1 MEFIFIVYLIFYL
14 YSLIHIFYQQS
25 VRPILG
31 MKGRLLFLPFALKEN
46 SKIGGGTLSKI
57 YVLDTNVLLQDPY
70 AIFTFEDNEVV
81 IPAVVLEEVDSKKRY
96 MDEVGRNAR
105 MVSKLIDGF
114 RKNGKLHEKIMLENG
129 GVLRIEL
136 NHRSFHQLQEIFVEK
151 TNDNRILAVAKN
163 LLLEEQSKENGR
175 PVILV
180 SKDALVRVKADVIG
194 LEAEDFLS
202 DRVVEIDHIYTGFF
216 DFYINS
222 ELLNRFYEKGELR
235 VSELTNHPFYPNQF
249 IILKD
254 ALGSSASAIGIVDH
268 SGQKV
273 KKLIF
278 NHEHIW
284 GIRSRNAQQTMA
296 LELLLREDI
305 PLVTLTGKAG
315 TGKTLLALAAGLM
328 QTEDLG
334 RYKKLLVARPIVPV
348 GKDIGY
354 LPGEKQEKL
363 RPWMQPIF
371 DNLEYLFNTKKPG
384 ELDAILA
391 GMGSIEVEALTYIR
405 GRSIPDQFIIID
417 EAQNLTKHEV
427 KTILTRVGERS
438 KIVLMGD
445 PEQIDHPYLDEYNN
459 GLTYVVEKFKDQK
472 AAGHVRLIKGERSG
486 LAQLA
491 ADIL

>member
-1 MEFIFIVYLIFYL
+1 MQTFAGPRTRKDGCLD
-14 YSLIHIFYQQS
+14 SLQKEKRIKIG
-25 VRPILG
+25 VG
-31 MKGRLLFLPFALKEN
+31 GGRLNKV
-46 SKIGGGTLSKI
+46 

-70 AIFTFEDNEVV
+70 SLYSFADNEVV

-96 MDEVGRNAR
+96 MDEIGRNAR
-105 MVSKLIDGF
+105 QVSKIIDSL
-114 RKNGKLHEKIMLENG
+114 RQTGKLHEKIPLHNG
-129 GVLRIEL
+129 GALRIEL

-163 LLLEEQSKENGR
+163 LSLEEQTKENGR
-175 PVILV
+175 AVILV
-180 SKDALVRVKADVIG
+180 SKDALVRVKADAIG
-194 LEAEDFLS
+194 LNSEDFLN
-202 DRVVEIDHIYTGFF
+202 DRVVEVDHIYKGFLEIYVQL
-216 DFYINS
+216 DNMN
-222 ELLNRFYEKGELR
+222 LFYEKGELN
-235 VSELTNHPFYPNQF
+235 VSELANHPFYANQF

-254 ALGSSASAIGIVDH
+254 ALGGSASAVGLVDAT
-268 SGQKV
+268 GKKV
-273 KKLIF
+273 KKLVF
-278 NHEHIW
+278 DHDHIW
-284 GIRSRNAQQTMA
+284 GIRPRNVQQTMA
-296 LELLLREDI
+296 FEMLLRADI

-328 QTEDLG
+328 QTEDLN

-348 GKDIGY
+348 GKDIGF
-354 LPGEKQEKL
+354 LPGEKEEKL
-363 RPWMQPIF
+363 RPWMQPIY

-405 GRSIPDQFIIID
+405 GRSIPEQFIIID

-459 GLTYVVEKFKDQK
+459 GLTYVVERFKDQQL
-472 AAGHVRLIKGERSG
+472 AGHVKLVKGERSK
-486 LAQLA
+486 LAKLA
-491 ADIL
+491 ADLL

>member
-1 MEFIFIVYLIFYL
+1 M
-14 YSLIHIFYQQS
+14 
-25 VRPILG
+25 
-31 MKGRLLFLPFALKEN
+31 
-46 SKIGGGTLSKI
+46 SKKI

-70 AIFTFEDNEVV
+70 SIFSFQDNEVV

-96 MDEVGRNAR
+96 MDEIGRNAR
-105 MVSKLIDGF
+105 QVSKIIDNL
-114 RKNGKLHEKIMLENG
+114 RKNGKLHEKIPLDNG

-136 NHRSFHQLQEIFVEK
+136 NHRSFQQLQEIFVEK

-163 LLLEEQSKENGR
+163 LLLEEQTKENGR

-180 SKDALVRVKADVIG
+180 SKDALVRVKADAIG

-202 DRVVEIDHIYTGFF
+202 DRVVEIDHIYTGFL
-216 DFYINS
+216 DLYIS
-222 ELLNRFYEKGELR
+222 PEHLARFYEKGEL
-235 VSELTNHPFYPNQF
+235 VLAEITNHPFYPNQF
-249 IILKD
+249 IIMKD
-254 ALGSSASAIGIVDH
+254 ALGGSSSALGMVDH
-268 SGQKV
+268 TGKKV
-273 KKLIF
+273 RKLVF
-278 NHEHIW
+278 HYDHIW
-284 GIRSRNAQQTMA
+284 GIRPRNVQQTMA
-296 LELLLREDI
+296 CELLLRTDI
-305 PLVTLTGKAG
+305 PLVTLIGKAG

-328 QTEDLG
+328 QTEDMRL
-334 RYKKLLVARPIVPV
+334 YKKLLVARPIVPV

-371 DNLEYLFNTKKPG
+371 DNLHFLFDTKKPS
-384 ELDAILA
+384 ELDAILS

-405 GRSIPDQFIIID
+405 GRSIPEQFIIID

-445 PEQIDHPYLDEYNN
+445 PAQIDHPYLDEYNN
-459 GLTYVVEKFKDQK
+459 GLTYVVEKFKEQK
-472 AAGHVRLIKGERSG
+472 VAGHVRLVKGERSS

-491 ADIL
+491 ADLL